1 MNKKLWYIQQL
12 DLFKGFAKE
21 KLDNIESLFAM
32 KEYCKRE
39 VIFEPGDKDKVF
51 IVKTGQVEL
60 YQLTQT
66 GKKTII
72 ERLLPGSFFGDLGT
86 EGESELFVEAT
97 TDSYVCSL
105 HKDRFF
111 TLVSQYPELS
121 EKLMKQL
128 FNRLVHVEKRMSSV
142 AADSAFQR
150 LIKLFLNLGKEK
162 EEDYMEVSEKFTH
175 EQLAQML
182 GISRQTVTT
191 IINQLEKKGLIK
203 RKGRSIQFSSAQ
215 LKQFTS

>member
-1 MNKKLWYIQQL
+1 
-12 DLFKGFAKE
+12 
-21 KLDNIESLFAM
+21 
-32 KEYCKRE
+32 
-39 VIFEPGDKDKVF
+39 
-51 IVKTGQVEL
+51 
-60 YQLTQT
+60 
-66 GKKTII
+66 
-72 ERLLPGSFFGDLGT
+72 
-86 EGESELFVEAT
+86 
-97 TDSYVCSL
+97 
-105 HKDRFF
+105 
-111 TLVSQYPELS
+111 
-121 EKLMKQL
+121 MKQL

-162 EEDYMEVSEKFTH
+162 KEDYMEVSEKFTH

-203 RKGRSIQFSSAQ
+203 RKGKSIQFSSAQ